1 MTTLLFSR
9 CLKSFIDWL
18 INWVNQRALTIK
30 FGQLSIV
37 HFDGL
42 NWLLINWFDWRVGER
57 SMIYLSSWTGKVRLQ
72 LESNGRVVVVDEDEV
87 VKANPPQFDQAEDLA
102 NLRHLNES
110 SVLHTI
116 RQRYASSLPHT
127 YAGQSLIVV
136 NPVSPLA
143 VYSERVF
150 NALATS

>member
-1 MTTLLFSR
+1 M
-9 CLKSFIDWL
+9 
-18 INWVNQRALTIK
+18 
-30 FGQLSIV
+30 G
-37 HFDGL
+37 
-42 NWLLINWFDWRVGER
+42 
-57 SMIYLSSWTGKVRLQ
+57 
-72 LESNGRVVVVDEDEV
+72 
-87 VKANPPQFDQAEDLA
+87 VKANPPQFDQTEDLA

-143 VYSERVF
+143 VYSERVSHRSVLF
-150 NALATS
+150 CSALFFLSSDNFKFGNLSSSKKKKKKSEKGGGSNGDDG